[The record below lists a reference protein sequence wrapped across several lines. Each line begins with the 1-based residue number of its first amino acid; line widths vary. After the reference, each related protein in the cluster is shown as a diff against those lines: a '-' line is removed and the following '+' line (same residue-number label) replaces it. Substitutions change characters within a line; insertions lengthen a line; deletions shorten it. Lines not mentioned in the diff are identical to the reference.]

1 MVLGCFFLDFIF
13 QFFQEYSDLET
24 FEKIR
29 DHKQIAKRYAYSGW
43 LFLDFFSTFPFD
55 SFAPQMLTL
64 RLIRLLRLTK
74 LVRLLDVNR
83 VLRLVK
89 GYYDKSGGEDR
100 LQSQYSV
107 MLSYKIFRLTLIA
120 MMTTYFIGSFW
131 YYLSDKINSIEDKMQ

>member
-1 MVLGCFFLDFIF
+1 
-13 QFFQEYSDLET
+13 
-24 FEKIR
+24 
-29 DHKQIAKRYAYSGW
+29 
-43 LFLDFFSTFPFD
+43 
-55 SFAPQMLTL
+55 MLTL

-89 GYYDKSGGEDR
+89 AYYDKAGGEDR

-107 MLSYKIFRLTLIA
+107 MLFYKIFRLTLIA

-131 YYLSDKINSIEDKMQ
+131 YYLSDKINSVEDKMNENTFVFVWGFDQFFDETSPAICKKADCI